1 MRLRRSSEG
10 PATTT
15 PDTTSTTVAWDGVPA
30 RPAGEPLI
38 RAPRAADVAAP
49 LAAA

>member
-10 PATTT
+10 PATIT
-15 PDTTSTTVAWDGVPA
+15 PDTTGTTVAWDGIPA
-30 RPAGEPLI
+30 RPAGEPVI
-38 RAPRAADVAAP
+38 RAPRAAEIAAP

>member
-10 PATTT
+10 PTPTPETVPATAA
-15 PDTTSTTVAWDGVPA
+15 AWDGIPA

-38 RAPRAADVAAP
+38 KAPRAADAAAP
-49 LAAA
+49 LRAA